1 VAKVDAN
8 GIQIEYETFGE
19 PDSPALL
26 LIIGLSLQ
34 LIDWDEKLC
43 HQLAQQGHYVIRFDN
58 RDTGLSSKIEE
69 AGVPDVMKTI
79 EAMMKGETINP
90 PYTIEDMAAD
100 SVGLLDA
107 LGIEKAHICGM
118 SMGGMIAQTIALN
131 YPKRAL
137 SLTSIFSDTGDP
149 EDPKPKP
156 EVMGFFLTPP
166 PEEREAYI
174 EFAIKLS
181 NTLSGPGFT
190 YDPEWLRKHMGRA
203 YDRSFYPQGVPRQLV
218 AILTQKNRKPAL
230 GSLPIPTL
238 VIHGSDDPLV
248 SVECGKNTAA
258 AIPGAKLMIIEGMGH
273 ELPDG
278 GAWPQIID
286 AIIDHTHKVDLSVK
300 KDNFR

>member
-1 VAKVDAN
+1 MRKEETIMAKVDAN
-8 GIQIEYETFGE
+8 GIQIEYETFGD

-43 HQLAQQGHYVIRFDN
+43 QQLAQQGHYVIRFDN

-79 EAMMKGETINP
+79 EAKMKGETINLA
-90 PYTIEDMAAD
+90 YTMEDMAAD
-100 SVGLLDA
+100 SIGLLDA

-131 YPKRAL
+131 YPKRVL
-137 SLTSIFSDTGDP
+137 SLISISSQTGDP
-149 EDPKPKP
+149 EDPIAKP
-156 EVMGFFLTPP
+156 EVMGLLATPA

-174 EFAIKLS
+174 EFHKKLS
-181 NTLSGPGFT
+181 NTLSGPGFP
-190 YDPEWLRKHMGRA
+190 YDPEWLRKHMARA
-203 YDRSFYPQGVPRQLV
+203 YDRSFYPQGVARQFV
-218 AILTQKNRKPAL
+218 AILAQKNRRPAL
-230 GSLPIPTL
+230 GSLSIPTL

-248 SVECGKNTAA
+248 PVECGKNTAA
-258 AIPGAKLMIIEGMGH
+258 AIPGAKLMIIDGMGH
-273 ELPDG
+273 DLPDG

-286 AIIDHTHKVDLSVK
+286 AIIDHTHKVDV
-300 KDNFR
+300 

>member
-1 VAKVDAN
+1 MRKEEAIMAKVDAN

-34 LIDWDEKLC
+34 LIHWDEKLC
-43 HQLAQQGHYVIRFDN
+43 QQIAQQGHYVIRFDN

-79 EAMMKGETINP
+79 EAMMKGETTNS

-131 YPKRAL
+131 YPKRVL
-137 SLTSIFSDTGDP
+137 SLISIFSDTGDP
-149 EDPKPKP
+149 EDPKGKP
-156 EVMGFFLTPP
+156 EVIELLSTPP
-166 PEEREAYI
+166 PNEREAYI
-174 EFAIKLS
+174 EFNTKLS
-181 NTLSGPGFT
+181 NTLSGTGFS
-190 YDPEWLRKHMGRA
+190 YDPKWLREQTARA
-203 YDRSFYPQGVPRQLV
+203 FDRSFYPQGVARQFV

-230 GSLPIPTL
+230 GSLSIPTL

-248 SVECGKNTAA
+248 PVECGKNTAA
-258 AIPGAKLMIIEGMGH
+258 AIPGAKIMIIEGMGH
-273 ELPDG
+273 DLPDG
-278 GAWPQIID
+278 GAWPQIIN
-286 AIIDHTHKVDLSVK
+286 AIVDHTHMVDV
-300 KDNFR
+300 

>member
-1 VAKVDAN
+1 MPNVSTN

-43 HQLAQQGHYVIRFDN
+43 HQLAQKGHYVIRFDN

-131 YPKRAL
+131 YPKRVL
-137 SLTSIFSDTGDP
+137 SLISIFSDTGDP

-156 EVMGFFLTPP
+156 EVMGFFLKPP

-174 EFAIKLS
+174 EFTIKLS
-181 NTLSGPGFT
+181 HTLSGPGFT
-190 YDPEWLRKHMGRA
+190 YDPEWLRKHMARA

-230 GSLPIPTL
+230 GSLSIPTL

-273 ELPDG
+273 DLPDG

-286 AIIDHTHKVDLSVK
+286 AIIDHTHKVDV
-300 KDNFR
+300 